1 MSLLVPDYIDR
12 DIPLTGGE
20 RKAIRKEAWKLWMK
34 DWRNVLIY
42 LALVAVTIGLPMLQ
56 MLPIWWRFVTAFIGW
71 GWGLLLL
78 MTANAA
84 VLYVGFTL
92 LQRFRFAPLVRRV
105 LRQYGYRVC
114 IKCGYWLR
122 GLATDAERCPECGI
136 TLPTKCIKCGYWL
149 RGLATD
155 AERCPECGITL
166 PTKGSNP

>member
-42 LALVAVTIGLPMLQ
+42 LALVAVTSIGLP
-56 MLPIWWRFVTAFIGW
+56 MLPIWWRSVHLFVTPYNGW
-71 GWGLLLL
+71 DLLLL
-78 MTANAA
+78 MTVDAA
-84 VLYVGFTL
+84 VIYVGYTL

-105 LRQYGYRVC
+105 LRQYGYKVC

-122 GLATDAERCPECGI
+122 GLASDAERCPECGCE
-136 TLPTKCIKCGYWL
+136 LPKRART
-149 RGLATD
+149 T
-155 AERCPECGITL
+155 
-166 PTKGSNP
+166 

>member
-42 LALVAVTIGLPMLQ
+42 LALVAVTIGLPML
-56 MLPIWWRFVTAFIGW
+56 PIWGRFVLPFIYGGW
-71 GWGLLLL
+71 HLLLL
-78 MTANAA
+78 LTAYTAF
-84 VLYVGFTL
+84 VYVVFEL

-122 GLATDAERCPECGI
+122 GLATDAERCPECGSR
-136 TLPTKCIKCGYWL
+136 CD
-149 RGLATD
+149 RA
-155 AERCPECGITL
+155 AEP
-166 PTKGSNP
+166 S